1 MGKEI
6 VWCKI
11 DKNKHLKAP
20 SSHKEEG
27 AFFYQKLSKIKKMK
41 VLKFGGTSVGS
52 VESITKLL
60 QIIEKEQSGSGSPVV
75 VLSAMSGVTNLLSD
89 MANKAEKGISFT
101 DDLKDLEERHFHII
115 KELLAVAKQNPVFT
129 KLRILFN
136 ELEDI
141 LQGVMIL
148 GELTPRTRDLILS
161 YGERCS
167 AFMISK
173 IAGQKDD
180 DDLFVSAANL
190 IKTDS
195 NYGQARVNME
205 LSKLLIRD
213 FYQKNNDKII
223 FTTGFIASNEE
234 GRITTLGRGGSDY
247 TAAIIASALNAEEIE
262 IWTDVN
268 GMMTADPRMVKKA
281 FSLPEL
287 SYTEAMELSF
297 FGAKVIYPPTM
308 IPAFLKKI
316 PIVIRN
322 TFEPE
327 FTGTVIRHDCENSHL
342 AIKGISS
349 INDISIINVE
359 GSGMVGKAGFSGRL
373 FSLLAREQIN
383 IILITQSSSEH
394 SITFA
399 IHPADAEKA
408 QKLIAQE
415 FELELLAKKMEVP
428 VFEHH
433 LSVLAIV
440 GENMKQSPGISG
452 KLFHALGRNGINVR
466 AIAQGSSE
474 YNISVVISK
483 EDLKKGLNAVHDAFF
498 VGLNKTLHLFCIGT
512 GNIGST
518 LFRQLLAHQDFL
530 QKHNGLQIKVVGIS
544 NSRKMLFNEDGIK
557 LENWSEE
564 LQKQGENADLAS
576 FVRKMKE
583 LNLPNCVLA
592 DNTASVEPIDF
603 YHEIFSANISI
614 VTCNKIGNSG
624 TFEQYKLFRDSA
636 RLHGVDFFYETNVG
650 AGLPIVKT
658 LKDLMLS
665 GDRIIK
671 IEAILSGT
679 ISYIFNHYKGDNSF
693 HDVVKQA
700 QEKGY
705 TEPDPRD
712 DLRGTDFM
720 RKMLIL
726 ARDAGYA
733 LDPEDVIIENMLPQA
748 CLQAKSVDDF
758 YYALKSEH
766 AFFEDMKSKA
776 EHDKKVLRYI
786 GKLENGQVKIS
797 LQMVDET
804 HPFYALSGS
813 DNIISFSTE
822 RYSERPMVVKG
833 PGAGAEVTA
842 AGVFADIVNV
852 GANKL

>member
-1 MGKEI
+1 M
-6 VWCKI
+6 KI
-11 DKNKHLKAP
+11 
-20 SSHKEEG
+20 
-27 AFFYQKLSKIKKMK
+27 
-41 VLKFGGTSVGS
+41 LKFGGTSVGS
-52 VESITKLL
+52 VESIGKLL
-60 QIIEKEQSGSGSPVV
+60 QIIEKEQKQSGNPVI
-75 VLSAMSGVTNLLSD
+75 VLSAMSGVTNLLSS
-89 MANKAEKGISFT
+89 MADIAAQGGTFSNE
-101 DDLKDLEERHFHII
+101 LRELEERHFDVI
-115 KELLAVAKQNPVFT
+115 KELLAVPKQNPVFT

-136 ELEDI
+136 ELEDL
-141 LQGVMIL
+141 LQGVLIL
-148 GELTPRTRDLILS
+148 RELTPRTRDLVLS

-173 IAGQKDD
+173 IAGQKLD
-180 DDLFVSAANL
+180 DDLYVNAADV

-195 NYGQARVNME
+195 SFGQARVNME
-205 LSKLLIRD
+205 LTEILIRD
-213 FYQKNNDKII
+213 FYANNPGKML
-223 FTTGFIASNEE
+223 FVTGFIASNEA

-247 TAAIIASALNAEEIE
+247 TAAIFGSALNAEEIE

-287 SYTEAMELSF
+287 SYIEAMELSF

-308 IPAFLKKI
+308 IPAFMKKI

-327 FTGTVIRHDCENSHL
+327 FQGSVIRHDCENSNL
-342 AIKGISS
+342 SIKGISS
-349 INDISIINVE
+349 INDISIINLE

-383 IILITQSSSEH
+383 VILITQSSSEH

-399 IHPADAEKA
+399 IHPTDAARA
-408 QKLIAQE
+408 QQLIEQE
-415 FELELLAKKMEVP
+415 FELELLAKKIESP
-428 VFEHH
+428 VFEQD

-440 GENMKQSPGISG
+440 GENMKQTPGISG

-474 YNISVVISK
+474 YNISVVISR
-483 EDLKKGLNAVHDAFF
+483 EDLNKGLNAVHDAFF
-498 VGLNKTLHLFCIGT
+498 VELNKTLNVFCLGT
-512 GNIGST
+512 GNIGTT
-518 LFRQLLAHQDFL
+518 LFKQLLEHNYFL
-530 QKHNGLQIKVVGIS
+530 QKHNGIQIKVVGIG
-544 NSRKMLFNEDGIK
+544 NTRKMMFDAEGID
-557 LENWSEE
+557 LENWQDTLYNE
-564 LQKQGENADLAS
+564 GEQADLS
-576 FVRKMKE
+576 LFVERMKSM
-583 LNLPNCVLA
+583 NLPNCVFA
-592 DNTASVEPIDF
+592 DNTASLKPIEH
-603 YHEIFSANISI
+603 YLEIFCSNISI
-614 VTCNKIGNSG
+614 VTCNKIGNSSS
-624 TFEQYKLFRDSA
+624 FAQYKLFRDTA

-658 LKDLMLS
+658 LKDLMIS
-665 GDRIIK
+665 GDRILS

-679 ISYIFNHYKGDNSF
+679 ISYIFNNYTGDATF
-693 HDVVKQA
+693 HDIVKQA

-726 ARDAGYA
+726 ARDAGYELEA
-733 LDPEDVIIENMLPQA
+733 ADVEIESMLPKS
-748 CLQAKSVDDF
+748 CLVAESVDDF
-758 YYALKSEH
+758 YKSLLAENN
-766 AFFEDMKSKA
+766 FFESMKKQA
-776 EHDKKVLRYI
+776 ENGKQVLRYI
-786 GKLENGQVKIS
+786 GKLENGKVKIG

-813 DNIISFSTE
+813 DNIISFITD
-822 RYSERPMVVKG
+822 RYKERPMVVKG

-842 AGVFADIVNV
+842 AGVFADIVHV

>member
-1 MGKEI
+1 
-6 VWCKI
+6 
-11 DKNKHLKAP
+11 
-20 SSHKEEG
+20 
-27 AFFYQKLSKIKKMK
+27 MK
-41 VLKFGGTSVGS
+41 VLKFGGSSVGS
-52 VESITKLL
+52 VESISKLL
-60 QIIEKEQSGSGSPVV
+60 QIIEKEQCGSGMPVV
-75 VLSAMSGVTNLLSD
+75 VLSAMSGVTNLLSE
-89 MANKAEKGISFT
+89 MANKAEKGIAFT
-101 DDLKDLEERHFHII
+101 DDLKNLEERHFHMI
-115 KELLAVAKQNPVFT
+115 KELLAVSKQNPVFT

-141 LQGVMIL
+141 LHGVMIL

-173 IAGQKDD
+173 IAGQKHD
-180 DDLFVSAANL
+180 DDLFVSAADL

-205 LSKLLIRD
+205 LSELLIRD
-213 FYQKNNDKII
+213 FYQKNSDKVI
-223 FTTGFIASNEE
+223 FITGFIASNED

-327 FTGTVIRHDCENSHL
+327 FPGTVIRQNCENSNL

-349 INDISIINVE
+349 INDISIINIE

-408 QKLIAQE
+408 HQLIVQE
-415 FELELLAKKMEVP
+415 FELELLAKKMEAP
-428 VFEHH
+428 VFEQN

-440 GENMKQSPGISG
+440 GENMKQTPGISG

-474 YNISVVISK
+474 YNISVVIDRA
-483 EDLKKGLNAVHDAFF
+483 DLNKGLNAVHDAFF
-498 VGLNKTLHLFCIGT
+498 VNLNKTLHLFCVGT
-512 GNIGST
+512 GNIGAT
-518 LFRQLLAHQDFL
+518 LFRQLLAHQEFL

-544 NSRKMLFNEDGIK
+544 NSRKMIFDEEGIDF
-557 LENWSEE
+557 ENWEE
-564 LQKQGENADLAS
+564 LLQNCGEKADLSS
-576 FVRKMKE
+576 FVQKMKE
-583 LNLPNCVLA
+583 MNLPNCVFA
-592 DNTASVEPIDF
+592 DNTASIQPIAF
-603 YHEIFSANISI
+603 YHEIFSSNISI

-624 TFEQYKLFRDSA
+624 SLDQYKLFRDTA

-665 GDRIIK
+665 GDRLLS

-679 ISYIFNHYKGDNSF
+679 ISYIFNNYKGDISF

-726 ARDAGYA
+726 ARDAGYELEA
-733 LDPEDVIIENMLPQA
+733 EDVIIENMLPQS
-748 CLQAKSVDDF
+748 CLDAQSVDDF
-758 YYALKSEH
+758 YLALKEEH
-766 AFFEDMKSKA
+766 AFFEDMKNKS
-776 EHDKKVLRYI
+776 EMDKKVLRYI
-786 GKLENGQVKIS
+786 GKLEHGQVKIS
-797 LQMVDET
+797 LQMVDDA

-852 GANKL
+852 GAKIISF

>member
-1 MGKEI
+1 
-6 VWCKI
+6 
-11 DKNKHLKAP
+11 
-20 SSHKEEG
+20 
-27 AFFYQKLSKIKKMK
+27 MK

-52 VESITKLL
+52 VESISKLV
-60 QIIEKEQSGSGSPVV
+60 QIIEKEQANSGNPVV
-75 VLSAMSGVTNLLSD
+75 VLSAMSGVTNLL
-89 MANKAEKGISFT
+89 ATIAEKAEQGGTFSNE
-101 DDLKDLEERHFHII
+101 LKELEERHFHVI
-115 KELLAVAKQNPVFT
+115 KELLAVSKQNPVFT

-136 ELEDI
+136 ELEDL
-141 LQGVMIL
+141 LQGVLIL
-148 GELTPRTRDLILS
+148 RELTPRTRDQILS

-167 AFMISK
+167 ALMISK
-173 IAGQKDD
+173 IFGQKLD
-180 DDLFVSAANL
+180 DDLFVNAAEL

-195 NYGQARVNME
+195 TYGQARVNME
-205 LSKLLIRD
+205 LSEMLIRD
-213 FYQKNNDKII
+213 HYSKNSDKII
-223 FTTGFIASNEE
+223 FVTGFIASNEE
-234 GRITTLGRGGSDY
+234 GSITTLGRGGSDY
-247 TAAIIASALNAEEIE
+247 TAAIVGSALNAEEIE

-268 GMMTADPRMVKKA
+268 GMMTADPKMVKKA

-327 FTGTVIRHDCENSHL
+327 FQGSVIRHNCQSSNL

-349 INDISIINVE
+349 INDISIINIE

-399 IHPADAEKA
+399 IHPSDAARA
-408 QKLIAQE
+408 QYLIEHE
-415 FELELLAKKMEVP
+415 FELELLAKKIEAP
-428 VFEHH
+428 VFEQD

-440 GENMKQSPGISG
+440 GENMKQTPGISG
-452 KLFHALGRNGINVR
+452 KLFHSLGRNGINVR

-474 YNISVVISK
+474 YNISVVISRD
-483 EDLKKGLNAVHDAFF
+483 DLNKGLNAVHDAFF
-498 VGLNKTLHLFCIGT
+498 VELNKTLHVFCLGT
-512 GNIGST
+512 GNIGTT
-518 LFRQLLAHQDFL
+518 LFKQVLEHKDFL
-530 QKHNGLQIKVVGIS
+530 QKHNGIQIKVVGIS
-544 NSRKMLFNEDGIK
+544 NTRKMMFNDEGIT
-557 LENWSEE
+557 LENWEND
-564 LQKQGENADLAS
+564 LQEQGETAELS
-576 FVRKMKE
+576 TFVKRMKVM
-583 LNLPNCVLA
+583 NLPNCVFA
-592 DNTASVEPIDF
+592 DNTASKSPIEF
-603 YHEIFSANISI
+603 YHEIFSSNISI

-624 TFEQYKLFRDSA
+624 SLAQYKEFRDTA

-658 LKDLMLS
+658 LKDLMIS
-665 GDRIIK
+665 GDRIIS
-671 IEAILSGT
+671 IESILSGT
-679 ISYIFNHYKGDNSF
+679 ISYIFNNYKGDVTF
-693 HDVVKQA
+693 HDIVKQA

-726 ARDAGYA
+726 ARDAGYE
-733 LDPEDVIIENMLPQA
+733 LETEDIDIESMLPQS
-748 CLQAKSVDDF
+748 CLDAKSVDDF
-758 YYALKSEH
+758 YLALKAEND
-766 AFFEDMKSKA
+766 FFDTIKKQA
-776 EHDKKVLRYI
+776 EEDKKVLRYI
-786 GKLENGQVKIS
+786 GKLENGKVKIS
-797 LQMVDET
+797 LQMVDDT

-813 DNIISFSTE
+813 DNIISFTTE
-822 RYSERPMVVKG
+822 RYRERPMVVKG

-852 GANKL
+852 GAQKF